1 MPTKPHNFDKNIF
14 INCPFDKEYIPLL
27 RALLFT
33 IMDCGLNP
41 RIASERLDSGEE
53 RFKKIRELIK
63 ESRYSIHDISRME
76 PLSSRDLPRFNMPF
90 ELGLDLGGRYFG
102 PEPLT
107 KKRCLVFEKEQYRFQ
122 KVLSDISGS
131 DIGAHNSDPE
141 TLIRGV
147 RNWILENVRKD
158 IRSGT
163 KIWQR
168 YNEYLFSFESSAKSM
183 SFTKRDFDEMPVAE
197 FIYFIRS
204 WIEQNS

>member
-1 MPTKPHNFDKNIF
+1 MPIKPLNFDKNIF

-33 IMDCGLNP
+33 IMDCGLYP

-63 ESRYSIHDISRME
+63 ESRYSIHDISRIE
-76 PLSSRDLPRFNMPF
+76 PLKPKDLPRFNMPF

-107 KKRCLVFEKEQYRFQ
+107 KKKCLIFEKERYRFQ

-131 DIGAHNSDPE
+131 DIRAHNSDPE

-147 RNWILENVRKD
+147 RNWIFENVRKD
-158 IRSGT
+158 IQSGT

-168 YNEYLFSFESSAKSM
+168 YNEFLYSFEISAKSM
-183 SFTKRDFDEMPVAE
+183 NFTKKDIDEMPVTE
-197 FIYFIRS
+197 LIHFLKS
-204 WIEQNS
+204 WIDQNS